1 MRKKT
6 RQYFTNNRLIVSKDH
21 CPDMAKT
28 VERDVKPKTFNL
40 FQEDEAMINK
50 EETSYTKKPFYVGL
64 LTAAEIIV
72 LYCNKDSVR

>member
-50 EETSYTKKPFYVGL
+50 EETSYMKKPFYAGI
-64 LTAAEIIV
+64 LTAADIMD
-72 LYCNKDSVR
+72 CCCM